1 MTGTRNHYDTISTI
15 QNQEQ
20 EQQEQQ
26 KDRVVSGLGK
36 NYNYNY
42 NSRVCAGARAREAS
56 ADQEHKLPG
65 EEIMQRIAEAYR
77 ENVGPVITRA
87 AATVIEE
94 ALKHDMEPSTI
105 IMAIEETGMA
115 SRPSPYYLAAILR
128 NWAENGVVLRR
139 QYVSAVSTTNA
150 RPWWK

>member
-15 QNQEQ
+15 QEQEQ
-20 EQQEQQ
+20 EQEQQ

-36 NYNYNY
+36 NYNYNN
-42 NSRVCAGARAREAS
+42 NSRACAGARAREAS
-56 ADQEHKLPG
+56 ADQVKELPG

-77 ENVGPVITRA
+77 ENVGPVITKA
-87 AATVIEE
+87 AASIIED
-94 ALKHDMEPSTI
+94 ALRHDMEPTTI

-139 QYVSAVSTTNA
+139 QYVSTVSTTNA